1 MRWSTSTWLR
11 RWPSGFR
18 SVAVCQERATVI
30 APVAVNAPTEDW
42 PGADAAHQS
51 RSIKAV
57 FISIHS
63 DSDHI
68 AWAAEIVQPD
78 WNRRPGRDA
87 GRNPNIDLA
96 QSRES
101 RSLAE
106 PEHFREMTADRYLWR
121 NDGSL

>member
-1 MRWSTSTWLR
+1 M
-11 RWPSGFR
+11 PSD
-18 SVAVCQERATVI
+18 AVFQQPAREPPLPEIC
-30 APVAVNAPTEDW
+30 PD
-42 PGADAAHQS
+42 ADAAHQS

-57 FISIHS
+57 FTSTHS
-63 DSDHI
+63 DSDHT
-68 AWAAEIVQPD
+68 ARAAEIVQPD

-106 PEHFREMTADRYLWR
+106 PEHFRETRQEPFSIA
-121 NDGSL
+121 